1 MLSIYKASAGSGK
14 TFRLTIEYIKL
25 ALQSESES
33 EKAGKPVLS
42 TSGSN
47 HSHILAITFTN
58 KATEEMKTRIVKE
71 LSILA
76 FNTSD
81 SKLLDELK
89 NYFQTDEASL
99 QKAAEKALYDILFQF
114 TFFNISTIDSFFQQ
128 VLRTFAA
135 DIERQD
141 DFETSVDDKVIVQSA
156 VHNVLDKISDN
167 KDIYSWLRKYIQ
179 AEINKKSDF
188 NFFNKNTGGA
198 AVDIVDTVSKLMD
211 DTFKAYSKLIVAYL
225 SDPNRIKGFEEVM
238 ANEQKRFEKKNL
250 QLLRNVEDLLEKEE
264 LAVFYKETKLHNIIK
279 SKDFSDIDSGKLE
292 KMANDP
298 SSEFQK
304 SKTIGSGKLTRKS
317 EPSGDLCNAIKE
329 LANCCL
335 SGLTLYNTCEAI
347 RKSIYMLGILGV
359 VNREMTEFCR
369 DNEMILVSDTNDLL
383 RKIISVGNVPFIY
396 DRMGVFLH
404 HYLIDEFQDTSNMQW
419 KNIFPLLLESLANGK
434 SNLII
439 GDDKQSIYRFRDA
452 APELLAG
459 EVKDTVLKIFQGE
472 GVITKGEKLSD
483 NTNYRSAENVIK
495 FNNTLF
501 NALSLTDNFIRSA
514 YSRSVQ
520 QIPKKKE
527 DATKGYVKLRLL
539 PKDIEPQE
547 DGLGLSAEDS
557 CLISDLKV
565 LLQKNISPSE
575 IAILI
580 RNKADAVKAANAIQ
594 TAKIKGLEEFKDLQI
609 KINGAVKISSCP
621 SVKIIISTL
630 YLLVDPEM
638 REEFPDEESQE
649 KIDKKKRYH
658 SYSCLFEKLVS
669 ESVDYSEALVQALD
683 GDKIALGSEKSLGNI
698 VEDIRKMKTYASDDI
713 CGAIDL
719 IVSGLNKPLR
729 KRDTLYIT
737 SLQDLAYDYSQLG
750 NTSIRSFLEWWE
762 SCGNDK
768 TIEFPD
774 DFEAVNIVTIHKSK
788 GLQYKCVLIP
798 YATWKF
804 DDIASG
810 TKNNF
815 RWVDIP
821 KEICELFDQNGEP
834 GGLDMVPPKFPIKI
848 SSRLEKTYFSSDLN
862 FFLKQD
868 YQDTM
873 NLLYVALTRA
883 EDVLIVTAQQ
893 KQKTVGSYVYDV
905 LNKVKYCFTED
916 GVKSALESSNAN
928 KDYGDIS
935 HLLTTAKYSE
945 DDNIIEVGSLDD
957 CHGKEK
963 DNKCKKMPVYESF
976 ENELV
981 LKKKNVFYSRE
992 TFNPN
997 EARQKGTFFHSVLS
1011 EVETPDDLEYAFHKW
1026 AVIVGLDENNYKDKW
1041 LPLLKKALEQP
1052 EVQKWYDGTGKVIN
1066 EYAVKDES
1074 GKVSRADRVVIKGD
1088 NVDIIDYKSGGES
1101 DSHIEQVEKY
1111 MNIYSAKG
1119 YKNVRGYIWYF
1130 LSGEI
1135 VEVKQK
1141 T

>member
-25 ALQSESES
+25 ALQSDGST
-33 EKAGKPVLS
+33 ANKPMLS

-47 HSHILAITFTN
+47 HNHILAITFTN

-76 FNTSD
+76 FNTSE
-81 SKLLDELK
+81 SKLLGELK
-89 NYFQTDEASL
+89 NYFQTDDVSL
-99 QKAAEKALYDILFQF
+99 QEAAKKALYDILFQF

-141 DFETSVDDKVIVQSA
+141 DFETSVDDKVIVQNA

-225 SDPNRIKGFEEVM
+225 SDPNRIKDFEEVL
-238 ANEQKRFEKKNL
+238 ANEQKRFEKKIISLL
-250 QLLRNVEDLLEKEE
+250 QNVEDLLEKEE
-264 LAVFYKETKLHNIIK
+264 LAVFYKETKLHNSIK
-279 SKDFSDIDSGKLE
+279 SKSFSDIDSEKLE
-292 KMANDP
+292 KMANNP

-304 SKTIGSGKLTRKS
+304 TKTSDSGKLTRKT
-317 EPSGDLCNAIKE
+317 EPSGDLCKAIEE

-359 VNREMTEFCR
+359 VNREMTDFCR

-459 EVKDTVLKIFQGE
+459 EVKDTVTKIFHGK

-501 NALSLTDNFIRSA
+501 NALSLTDKYIGSA

-527 DATKGYVKLRLL
+527 DAPKGYVKLRLL
-539 PKDIEPQE
+539 PKDVEPQE

-557 CLISDLKV
+557 CLISDLKT
-565 LLQKNISPSE
+565 LLQKKISPSDV
-575 IAILI
+575 AILI
-580 RNKADAVKAANAIQ
+580 RNKTDAVKAANAIQ

-638 REEFPDEESQE
+638 REESPDEESKE

-669 ESVDYSEALVQALD
+669 DDVDYSEALVQALK
-683 GDKIALGSEKSLGNI
+683 GDKIAIGSGKSLGNI
-698 VEDIRKMKTYASDDI
+698 VEDIRKMETYASDDI

-719 IVSGLNKPLR
+719 IVSGLNEPLR

-804 DDIASG
+804 DDIAST

-821 KEICELFDQNGEP
+821 KEICELFDQNEES
-834 GGLDMVPPKFPIKI
+834 GGIDMVPPKFPIKI
-848 SSRLEKTYFSSDLN
+848 SSRLKKTYFSDDLN

-893 KQKTVGSYVYDV
+893 KQKTGGSYVYDI
-905 LNKVKYCFTED
+905 LNQVKYRFTEG
-916 GVKSALESSNAN
+916 GVKSALESPNAN
-928 KDYGDIS
+928 KEYGDIS
-935 HLLTTAKYSE
+935 HLLTTANYSE

-957 CHGKEK
+957 YLGKGKNSTCE
-963 DNKCKKMPVYESF
+963 KMPVYESF

-981 LKKKNVFYSRE
+981 NEKINVFYSRE

-1026 AVIVGLDENNYKDKW
+1026 AVIVGLDEKKYKDDW
-1041 LPLLKKALEQP
+1041 LPLLQKALEQP

-1066 EYAVKDES
+1066 EYPVKNDS
-1074 GKVSRADRVVIKGD
+1074 GIVSRADRVVIKGD
-1088 NVDIIDYKSGGES
+1088 NVDIIDYKSGGYS
-1101 DSHIEQVEKY
+1101 DLHIKQVQDY
-1111 MNIYSAKG
+1111 MTIYSAKG
-1119 YKNVRGYIWYF
+1119 YKNVKGYIWYF
-1130 LSGEI
+1130 LSGKI
-1135 VEVKQK
+1135 VEVKK
-1141 T
+1141 KA

>member
-25 ALQSESES
+25 ALQSDCST
-33 EKAGKPVLS
+33 ANNPVLS

-47 HSHILAITFTN
+47 HNHILAITFTN

-89 NYFQTDEASL
+89 NYFKTDDASL

-114 TFFNISTIDSFFQQ
+114 TFFNVSTIDSFFQQ

-141 DFETSVDDKVIVQSA
+141 DFETSVDDKVIVQNA

-225 SDPNRIKGFEEVM
+225 GDPNRIKDFEEVL
-238 ANEQKRFEKKNL
+238 ARKQKCFDGEVMS
-250 QLLRNVEDLLEKEE
+250 LLRNVENLLKKEE
-264 LAVFYKETKLHNIIK
+264 LAVFYKETKLHNSIRNK
-279 SKDFSDIDSGKLE
+279 AFSDIDFDKLE
-292 KMANDP
+292 RMANDP

-304 SKTIGSGKLTRKS
+304 TKTSDSGKLTRKT
-317 EPSGDLCNAIKE
+317 EPSGDLCKAIKE
-329 LANCCL
+329 LADCCL

-369 DNEMILVSDTNDLL
+369 DNEMILVSDTNDFL
-383 RKIISVGNVPFIY
+383 RKIISLGNVPFIY

-459 EVKDTVLKIFQGE
+459 EVKDTVTKIFKGK

-501 NALSLTDNFIRSA
+501 NALSLTDKYIGSA

-520 QIPKKKE
+520 QIPEKKE
-527 DATKGYVKLRLL
+527 DAPKGYVKLRLL
-539 PKDIEPQE
+539 PKDAEPQE

-557 CLISDLKV
+557 CLISDLRA
-565 LLQKNISPSE
+565 LLQKKISPSD

-638 REEFPDEESQE
+638 REEYPDEESQE

-669 ESVDYSEALVQALD
+669 DDVDYSEALVKALE
-683 GDKIALGSEKSLGNI
+683 GDNIAIGSEKSLGKI
-698 VEDIRKMKTYASDDI
+698 VEDIRQMTTYASDDI

-719 IVSGLNKPLR
+719 IVSGLNESLR

-804 DDIASG
+804 DDIAST

-821 KEICELFDQNGEP
+821 KEICELFDQNEES

-848 SSRLEKTYFSSDLN
+848 SSRLEKTYFSDDLD

-893 KQKTVGSYVYDV
+893 KQKTVGSYVYDI
-905 LNKVKYCFTED
+905 LNQVKYCFTEG
-916 GVKSALESSNAN
+916 GVKSALESPNAN
-928 KDYGDIS
+928 KEYGDIS
-935 HLLTTAKYSE
+935 HLLTTANYSE

-957 CHGKEK
+957 YLGKGK
-963 DNKCKKMPVYESF
+963 NSKCNKMPVYESF

-981 LKKKNVFYSRE
+981 NEKINVFYSRE

-997 EARQKGTFFHSVLS
+997 DAREKGTFFHSVLS

-1026 AVIVGLDENNYKDKW
+1026 AVIVGLDEKKYKDDW

-1066 EYAVKDES
+1066 EYAVKNES

-1101 DSHIEQVEKY
+1101 PSYIKQVQEY
-1111 MNIYSAKG
+1111 MTIYSAKG
-1119 YKNVRGYIWYF
+1119 YKNVKGYIWYF
-1130 LSGEI
+1130 LSGKI
-1135 VEVKQK
+1135 VEVK
-1141 T
+1141 